1 MNKLAKV
8 CLYTIMAVVVI
19 AVLHVW
25 QNVGFDRLMPKW
37 LSRSEAETTTFK
49 VGFLPVT

>member
-8 CLYTIMAVVVI
+8 CLYILAAVV
-19 AVLHVW
+19 AVTGLHIW
-25 QNVGFDRLMPKW
+25 QNVGFDRLTAKW
-37 LSRSEAETTTFK
+37 SHGNADTARFK

>member
-8 CLYTIMAVVVI
+8 CLYILTAVVAI
-19 AVLHVW
+19 TFLHIW
-25 QNVGFDRLMPKW
+25 QNVGFDRLRPKW
-37 LSRSEAETTTFK
+37 LSQGEAATFM